1 MGGECDQDLGQ
12 HNSLCVVFL
21 HNTAIGYVDTGYKM
35 DCEKSLPNALVF

>member
-1 MGGECDQDLGQ
+1 MGVECYQGDRQ

-21 HNTAIGYVDTGYKM
+21 HNTAIGYVDTGHKM